1 MNGTDAMR
9 ARQKARIQE
18 IPDAPVSNGALRSV
32 NLACRKFLEQRGMR
46 QSGSRTVVRLIA
58 RFTADVASAKT
69 IELQHWSKQ
78 HKKRA

>member
-46 QSGSRTVVRLIA
+46 QSGSRTVVRLSRSGIA
-58 RFTADVASAKT
+58 SRILIVHDFLN
-69 IELQHWSKQ
+69 E
-78 HKKRA
+78 KRK